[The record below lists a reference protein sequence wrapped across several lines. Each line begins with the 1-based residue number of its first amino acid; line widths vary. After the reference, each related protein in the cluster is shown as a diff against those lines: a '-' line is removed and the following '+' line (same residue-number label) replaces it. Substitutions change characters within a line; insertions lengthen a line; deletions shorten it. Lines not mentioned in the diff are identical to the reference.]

1 MFITKC
7 LKSTLESEELIILVE
22 LNKKITV
29 GTEFCPWL
37 DRFQSLSNSHL
48 SQAGSTSLGPPL
60 TVRSFV
66 HIESFAQ
73 FFAQTSATNFDKLN
87 VR

>member
-1 MFITKC
+1 M
-7 LKSTLESEELIILVE
+7 E

-29 GTEFCPWL
+29 GTDFCPWL

-48 SQAGSTSLGPPL
+48 SQAGSASLGPPL
-60 TVRSFV
+60 TATSVRSFV

>member
-1 MFITKC
+1 MLLTKC
-7 LKSTLESEELIILVE
+7 LKSTLESEELLILVE

-29 GTEFCPWL
+29 GTDWL

-48 SQAGSTSLGPPL
+48 SQAASTSLGPPL

-66 HIESFAQ
+66 
-73 FFAQTSATNFDKLN
+73 
-87 VR
+87 